1 MKFEK
6 RLARAALGL
15 LLALLVATAVRA
27 QAPVPASP
35 YQALVPVTQQVP
47 AEFTRAAG
55 VGLAEVLV
63 RISGRSDIAGAPRIS
78 QAMAEADRYV
88 EQFRYDRAEDGS
100 LLLNLQFAP
109 RTIGELLRGSGVVQ
123 AGGPNT
129 DTAVLRVEGV
139 ERFEDYAQLLNYLSR
154 LGSKPQP
161 TLVQGGAVTLSLR
174 PVGGVQLLLR
184 QLAEEQRLMAVPV
197 TVVAGETPAI
207 HIYRWR
213 SGG

>member
-1 MKFEK
+1 MKCEK
-6 RLARAALGL
+6 RLTRAALGL
-15 LLALLVATAVRA
+15 LWALLVATVVRA

-47 AEFTRAAG
+47 AEFMRAAG

-78 QAMAEADRYV
+78 QAVAEADRYV

-100 LLLNLQFAP
+100 LLLNLQFTP
-109 RTIGELLRGSGVVQ
+109 RTIGELLRSSGVLQ
-123 AGGPNT
+123 ASGPNT
-129 DTAVLRVEGV
+129 DAVVLRVEGV

-161 TLVQGGAVTLSLR
+161 TLVEGGVVTLSLR
-174 PVGGVQLLLR
+174 PVGGVQLLQR
-184 QLAEEQRLMAVPV
+184 QLAEEQRLTAVPV
-197 TVVAGETPAI
+197 TVVGGDMPAV
-207 HIYRWR
+207 HAYRWH